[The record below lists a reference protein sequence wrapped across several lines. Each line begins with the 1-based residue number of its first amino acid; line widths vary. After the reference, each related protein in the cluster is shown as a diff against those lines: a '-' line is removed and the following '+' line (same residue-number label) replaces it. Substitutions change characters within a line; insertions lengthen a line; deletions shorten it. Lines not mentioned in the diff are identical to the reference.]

1 MHGMKKCVHNGRPE
15 GPTLPIMQHA
25 ASSEATNSFIDYS
38 DLRTHSNVSNVYK
51 LVKLPFKRSQT
62 KIECDAPKIY
72 TCKYICIL

>member
-38 DLRTHSNVSNVYK
+38 DLQTHSNVSNVYK
-51 LVKLPFKRSQT
+51 
-62 KIECDAPKIY
+62 
-72 TCKYICIL
+72 